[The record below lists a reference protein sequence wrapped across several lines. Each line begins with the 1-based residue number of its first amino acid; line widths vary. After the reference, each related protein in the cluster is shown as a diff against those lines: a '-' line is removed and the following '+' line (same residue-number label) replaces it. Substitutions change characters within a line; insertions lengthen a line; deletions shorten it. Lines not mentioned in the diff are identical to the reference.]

1 MAEFKFDIPDQGL
14 QYVGSTRIDGP
25 LVVVDRIRD
34 VGFDETVEI
43 FDPQGRPRLGR
54 VLDISDTQAVIQ
66 VLEGTTGLSNQATR
80 ARFLGESF
88 RLPVSKQMLGRVF
101 DGLGRP
107 VDGGPPALSV
117 DRRDI
122 NGLPIN
128 PFARRY
134 PREFIQT
141 GISAIDGLN
150 SLVRGQKLPI
160 FSGNGLPHDRMA
172 AQVVRQARLLEGKVD
187 FSIVF
192 GAMGVKHDVA
202 EFFIRNFEN
211 SGVLSRVTMFL
222 SLADAPSVERLLT
235 PRAASTL
242 AEHLAFDCGQHVL
255 VLLTDMTN
263 YCESLREVGTAR
275 GEIPGRKGYP
285 GYLYSD
291 LASLYER
298 AGRIEGSAGSITQ
311 MAILTMPSDDIS
323 HPVPDLTGYITE
335 GQIVLDRELNQRGVY
350 PPVSCLPSLSRLMK
364 DGVGKGY
371 TREDHPRLASQLFAC
386 YARVKQVRGLADVVG
401 EEELGPLDKQYLKF
415 GETFERH
422 FVAQGEYENRSIEQ
436 TLEIGW
442 DTISILPR
450 DELHR
455 LTDELLKAHY
465 RDSHTPA
472 AAPAVEMPAPEES
485 ARGSAPGQP
494 VVPAKR
500 PNHG

>member
-1 MAEFKFDIPDQGL
+1 MPSRGDQVVDWKLDITDHGL
-14 QYVGSTRIDGP
+14 QYVGSSRIDGP
-25 LVVVDRIRD
+25 MVVVNRVRD
-34 VGFDETVEI
+34 VGYDETVEI
-43 FDPQGRPRLGR
+43 LDAAGRPRLGR
-54 VLDISDTQAVIQ
+54 VLDISDTAAVVQ
-66 VLEGTTGLSNQATR
+66 VLEGTTGLSNETTR
-80 ARFLGESF
+80 ARFLGHSF
-88 RLPVSKQMLGRVF
+88 KLPVSRRMLGRIF

-107 VDGGPPALSV
+107 VDGGPAALSA
-117 DRRDI
+117 DLRDI
-122 NGLPIN
+122 NGLPMN
-128 PFARRY
+128 PYSRRY

-141 GISAIDGLN
+141 GVSAIDGLN

-172 AQVVRQARLLEGKVD
+172 AQIVRQARLLEEKVE
-187 FSIVF
+187 FSIIF
-192 GAMGVKHDVA
+192 AAMGVKHDVA

-242 AEHLAFDCGQHVL
+242 AEYLAFDCGQHVL

-298 AGRIEGSAGSITQ
+298 AGRIEGSPGSITQ

-350 PPVSCLPSLSRLMK
+350 PPVASLMSLSRIMK

-371 TREDHPRLASQLFAC
+371 TRDDHPKLASQLFAC
-386 YARVKQVRGLADVVG
+386 YARVRQVRGLADVIG
-401 EEELGPLDKQYLKF
+401 EEELGVLDKKYLEF
-415 GETFERH
+415 GNAFEHR
-422 FVAQGEYENRSIEQ
+422 FIGQGEYENRAVLE
-436 TLEIGW
+436 TLDLGWEIL
-442 DTISILPR
+442 SLLPR

-455 LTDELLKAHY
+455 VSDDLLDKY
-465 RDSHTPA
+465 YPVKPEVQPA
-472 AAPAVEMPAPEES
+472 AADAPEPQDKE
-485 ARGSAPGQP
+485 
-494 VVPAKR
+494 
-500 PNHG
+500 

>member
-1 MAEFKFDIPDQGL
+1 MRWKKSTSGRGPNVPDFKFEIADRGL
-14 QYVGSTRIDGP
+14 QYVGASKIEGP
-25 LVVVDRIRD
+25 LVVVDRVRD
-34 VGFDETVEI
+34 VGYDETVQI
-43 FDPQGRPRLGR
+43 VDAAGRARMAR
-54 VLDISDTQAVIQ
+54 VLDISETQAVVQ
-66 VLEGTTGLSNQATR
+66 VLEGTTGLSNRDTR

-88 RLPVSKQMLGRVF
+88 RLPVSRQMLGRVF
-101 DGLGRP
+101 DGLGRA
-107 VDGGPPALSV
+107 VDGGPPALSG
-117 DRRDI
+117 DRRDV
-122 NGLPIN
+122 NGMPIN
-128 PFARRY
+128 PYSRRY

-141 GISAIDGLN
+141 GVSAIDGLN

-172 AQVVRQARLLEGKVD
+172 AQIVRQAQLLDAKVE

-192 GAMGVKHDVA
+192 AAMGVKHDVA
-202 EFFIRNFEN
+202 EFFVRSFEN

-242 AEHLAFDCGQHVL
+242 AEYLAFDCGQHVL

-298 AGRIEGSAGSITQ
+298 AGRIEGSEGSITQ

-335 GQIVLDRELNQRGVY
+335 GQIVLDRELNARGVY
-350 PPVSCLPSLSRLMK
+350 PPVASLSSLSRIMK

-371 TREDHPRLASQLFAC
+371 TRDDHPKLASQLFAC
-386 YARVKQVRGLADVVG
+386 YARVRQVRGLADVIG
-401 EEELGPLDKQYLKF
+401 EEELGVLDKQYLKF
-415 GETFERH
+415 GEAFERR
-422 FVAQGEYENRSIEQ
+422 FLAQGEYENRSIEQ

-442 DTISILPR
+442 DIVSLLPR

-455 LTDELLKAHY
+455 VTDELIDAHY
-465 RDSHTPA
+465 RENVA
-472 AAPAVEMPAPEES
+472 EES
-485 ARGSAPGQP
+485 EEAAT
-494 VVPAKR
+494 KE
-500 PNHG
+500 

>member
-1 MAEFKFDIPDQGL
+1 VSDLTFAMADYGL
-14 QYVGSTRIDGP
+14 QYLGSVRIDGP
-25 LVVVDRIRD
+25 LVVVDRVRD
-34 VGFDETVEI
+34 VGYDETVEI
-43 FDPQGRPRLGR
+43 LDASGRARLGR
-54 VLDISDTQAVIQ
+54 VLDISAAQAVVQ
-66 VLEGTTGLSNQATR
+66 VLEGTTGLANATTR

-88 RLPVSKQMLGRVF
+88 RLPVARRMLGRVF

-107 VDGGPPALSV
+107 ADGGPPPLSA

-128 PFARRY
+128 PHARRY

-141 GISAIDGLN
+141 GLSAIDGMN
-150 SLVRGQKLPI
+150 ALVRGQKLPI
-160 FSGNGLPHDRMA
+160 FSGNGLPHDRIA
-172 AQVVRQARLLEGKVD
+172 AQIVRQAKLLDEDVE

-192 GAMGVKHDVA
+192 AAMGVKHDVA
-202 EFFIRNFEN
+202 EYFIRNFED
-211 SGVLSRVTMFL
+211 SGVLARVAMFL

-298 AGRIEGSAGSITQ
+298 AGRIENSPGSITQ

-335 GQIVLDRELNQRGVY
+335 GQIVLDRDLFQRGIY
-350 PPVSCLPSLSRLMK
+350 PPIAGLPSLSRLMK

-371 TREDHPRLASQLFAC
+371 TRDDHPALASQLFAC
-386 YARVKQVRGLADVVG
+386 YARVKQVRGLADVIG
-401 EEELGPLDKQYLKF
+401 EEELSLLDKQFMEF
-415 GETFERH
+415 GAAFEKR
-422 FVAQGEYENRSIEQ
+422 FLSQGEHEDRRIAE
-436 TLEIGW
+436 TLDLGW
-442 DTISILPR
+442 DVLSMLPR

-455 LTDELLKAHY
+455 LSDALLDAHY
-465 RDSHTPA
+465 HEKA
-472 AAPAVEMPAPEES
+472 AAPDAPAADGADKAETG
-485 ARGSAPGQP
+485 R
-494 VVPAKR
+494 
-500 PNHG
+500 

>member
-1 MAEFKFDIPDQGL
+1 VAELKLNIPDFGL
-14 QYVGSTRIDGP
+14 QYVGSGRIDGP
-25 LVVVDRIRD
+25 LVVVERIRD

-43 FDPQGRPRLGR
+43 IDPSGRPRMGR
-54 VLDISDTQAVIQ
+54 VLDISDTQAVVQ
-66 VLEGTTGLSNQATR
+66 VLEGTTGLSNEATR

-88 RLPVSKQMLGRVF
+88 RLPVSKQMLGRIF

-107 VDGGPPALSV
+107 VDGGPPALSG

-141 GISAIDGLN
+141 GISSIDGMN

-172 AQVVRQARLLEGKVD
+172 AQVVRQARLLEGKVN

-202 EFFIRNFEN
+202 QFFIRNFEE
-211 SGVLSRVTMFL
+211 SGVLARVAMFL

-298 AGRIEGSAGSITQ
+298 AGRLEGSEGSITQ

-335 GQIVLDRELNQRGVY
+335 GQIVLDRELHQRGIY
-350 PPVSCLPSLSRLMK
+350 PPVASLPSLSRLMK

-401 EEELGPLDKQYLKF
+401 EEELGALDKQYMKF
-415 GETFERH
+415 GEAFERH
-422 FVAQGEYENRSIEQ
+422 FVAQGEYENRTIEQ

-442 DTISILPR
+442 DIISILPR

-455 LTDELLKAHY
+455 LTDELIQKHY
-465 RDSHTPA
+465 REGRSGIASPVPELPA
-472 AAPAVEMPAPEES
+472 REEKN
-485 ARGSAPGQP
+485 QP
-494 VVPAKR
+494 LVPAKK
-500 PNHG
+500 PNNA